1 MDVIL
6 ISETPVCGI
15 NIQTEA
21 DLIYETNELFSV
33 SLSDA
38 SASTRVTLGAQK
50 IIRIMDGQSKSEITD
65 SLILAL
71 VPGQIFAFISKSKN

>member
-1 MDVIL
+1 MDYQRLTTDVIL
-6 ISETPVCGI
+6 ISETPICGI
-15 NIQTEA
+15 IIQTEA
-21 DLIYETNELFSV
+21 DLIYENNQVFSV

-65 SLILAL
+65 L
-71 VPGQIFAFISKSKN
+71 FIARPDFRFLSS